1 MVHLEQNYGT
11 VMILL
16 CSLRD
21 PLISLEKD
29 PKDSISP
36 QLKIAVFPKDPK
48 LDQNFHPQ
56 VSLVL

>member
-1 MVHLEQNYGT
+1 M

-16 CSLRD
+16 CSLGD

-56 VSLVL
+56 VPLVF